1 MNRRAPMPPAT
12 EIPFTRSS
20 DFCKGVIWVSY
31 LFQYSIHKR
40 KVNKSFALPTKKV
53 MYIGRNLSN
62 LLNNRVTTGSVSS
75 CTQYGAVQPV
85 AVMDDSSSAEK
96 WMRPRNTAHS
106 TTGHPIFPFDGGRGL
121 ASFVTVP
128 TEADLSAAPVIS
140 PQMRVPPGVPGA
152 SMEII
157 YRSGRSGIFWQ
168 KWRSF
173 AHIYG
178 RCRQQVPYCTLSY
191 GQLVERFGV
200 SQSDAPKD

>member
-12 EIPFTRSS
+12 EIPFARSS

-31 LFQYSIHKR
+31 LLQYSIHKR

-53 MYIGRNLSN
+53 MYDSQNLSN

-128 TEADLSAAPVIS
+128 TGPDLSAAPVIS
-140 PQMRVPPGVPGA
+140 TPDA
-152 SMEII
+152 
-157 YRSGRSGIFWQ
+157 RSAGCPRGI
-168 KWRSF
+168 
-173 AHIYG
+173 HGDNI
-178 RCRQQVPYCTLSY
+178 
-191 GQLVERFGV
+191 
-200 SQSDAPKD
+200 